1 MFKNLVWF
9 DYHAATGPS
18 VFLGV
23 DVHVQDRGRGAEG
36 GGLGEEGMTTTIFFY
51 KFIYTT
57 QHINTSYD
65 KSSQSTVHIKL

>member
-36 GGLGEEGMTTTIFFY
+36 GGLGESTKNSNLCEAKRNYAQPTVP
-51 KFIYTT
+51 YTLYLAAG
-57 QHINTSYD
+57 QLI
-65 KSSQSTVHIKL
+65 